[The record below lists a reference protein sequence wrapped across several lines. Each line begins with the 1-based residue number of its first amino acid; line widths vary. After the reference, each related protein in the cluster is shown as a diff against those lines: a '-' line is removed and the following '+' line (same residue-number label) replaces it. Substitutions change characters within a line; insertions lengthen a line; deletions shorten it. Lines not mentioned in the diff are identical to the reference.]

1 MSTRI
6 WRPLTLTTERLD
18 ALLPALRSLDAD
30 IEKLLHPQLRECP
43 FYADTGVI
51 ATPNTPNTDV
61 NEYQYESSTGLS
73 PTMLEILGMP
83 VSSPEGDPIGSDLDG
98 NKLAVPYQ
106 VKGLSTL
113 NDDDRLTFDQIAD
126 HLEKYAEWYFEEPR

>member
-51 ATPNTPNTDV
+51 VTPTGQHHHVPMYTKDTRVALSLPKADPSKKHALDIVTDWLKRCG
-61 NEYQYESSTGLS
+61 E
-73 PTMLEILGMP
+73 
-83 VSSPEGDPIGSDLDG
+83 
-98 NKLAVPYQ
+98 
-106 VKGLSTL
+106 
-113 NDDDRLTFDQIAD
+113 
-126 HLEKYAEWYFEEPR
+126 